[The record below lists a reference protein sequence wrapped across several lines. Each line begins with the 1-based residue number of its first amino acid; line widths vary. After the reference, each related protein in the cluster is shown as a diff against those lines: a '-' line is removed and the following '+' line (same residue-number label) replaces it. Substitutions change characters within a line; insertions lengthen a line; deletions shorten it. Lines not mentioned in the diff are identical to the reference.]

1 VLALCGT
8 RLIYCWITGECVSV
22 RGLCGGIDI
31 CFVLKWPGGVL
42 SAFLCPTHGLA
53 QRCELGAE
61 SGVGRIFI
69 LRAVELFIVARL
81 LHGTCLGLL
90 QPAHSLVQ
98 CV

>member
-1 VLALCGT
+1 LIERVSLCGT
-8 RLIYCWITGECVSV
+8 RLIHCWITGECVSV

-31 CFVLKWPGGVL
+31 CFALCGVL
-42 SAFLCPTHGLA
+42 SAFLCPTHGLV
-53 QRCELGAE
+53 QRCGLGAE

-69 LRAVELFIVARL
+69 LLAVELFIVARL

-90 QPAHSLVQ
+90 QPAHSPGQ